1 MIIKTDSKNKI
12 IDAYQYT
19 AEWREMPFQY
29 DLYRSTVKEL
39 ILSDKM
45 KISKLRLERTQS
57 NGEKD
62 KLLEEEGI
70 IELK

>member
-1 MIIKTDSKNKI
+1 
-12 IDAYQYT
+12 
-19 AEWREMPFQY
+19 
-29 DLYRSTVKEL
+29 
-39 ILSDKM
+39 M
-45 KISKLRLERTQS
+45 KISKLKFERTQS